1 TPDSRFSAR
10 RSFPRLPR
18 PKVPQAP
25 TIPCRPTATLSDSA
39 ALTPAFSPLVAEAT
53 GRRWSAARAKPPAS
67 RLLGVHREKRSLC
80 FSVVPPRGGRELNR
94 GHRSSKEKNPFTTPN
109 SGWWLPEGGRQV
121 GSQLHPTCTERIPK
135 ECRSVAVRQ
144 GPGLAWLLELCC
156 FITRA
161 GSLPTAE
168 FLKTGATTSTQ
179 RPFWKTDC
187 LGSPVFTPIKADIS
201 GNITKIKAVYDTNPT
216 KFRTLQNIL
225 EVEKEMYGAEWPKVG
240 ATLAL
245 MWLKRGL
252 RFIQVFLQSIC
263 DGERDENHPN
273 LIRVNAT
280 KAYEMALKKY
290 HGWIVQKI
298 FQAALYAAPYKS
310 DFLKALSKGQNVTEE
325 ECLEKIRL
333 FLVNYTA
340 TIDVIYE
347 MYTRMNAEL
356 NYKV

>member
-1 TPDSRFSAR
+1 MALLAEHLLKPLPADKQIETGPFLEAVSHLPPFFAR
-10 RSFPRLPR
+10 WPIGSPFGNTFIRCDYLAGFRG
-18 PKVPQAP
+18 KGMVAP
-25 TIPCRPTATLSDSA
+25 GASSD
-39 ALTPAFSPLVAEAT
+39 LV
-53 GRRWSAARAKPPAS
+53 
-67 RLLGVHREKRSLC
+67 LGL
-80 FSVVPPRGGRELNR
+80 
-94 GHRSSKEKNPFTTPN
+94 KN
-109 SGWWLPEGGRQV
+109 
-121 GSQLHPTCTERIPK
+121 
-135 ECRSVAVRQ
+135 
-144 GPGLAWLLELCC
+144 
-156 FITRA
+156 
-161 GSLPTAE
+161 
-168 FLKTGATTSTQ
+168 
-179 RPFWKTDC
+179 C

-201 GNITKIKAVYDTNPT
+201 GNITKIKAVYDTNPA

-225 EVEKEMYGAEWPKVG
+225 EVEKEMHGAEWPKVG

-325 ECLEKIRL
+325 ECLEKTRL
-333 FLVNYTA
+333 FLVNFTA

-347 MYTRMNAEL
+347 MYTKMNAAL